1 MQLMMLKESFSS
13 LPSYKYGR
21 FKPNFF
27 CGTNDDE
34 EDAACLETYFQQF
47 VDDFCFDSAS
57 KITALAYIGLAPR
70 LG

>member
-1 MQLMMLKESFSS
+1 MMLKGSVSS

-27 CGTNDDE
+27 CGTNRDE
-34 EDAACLETYFQQF
+34 QDVEDAPCLVFGSCHDHSSRGLTF
-47 VDDFCFDSAS
+47 
-57 KITALAYIGLAPR
+57 IILAYIGLAPR

>member
-1 MQLMMLKESFSS
+1 MILKGSFFS

-34 EDAACLETYFQQF
+34 EDAEDATCLVFGSCRDHSSRGLTFIILMPQF
-47 VDDFCFDSAS
+47 LENILGDSS
-57 KITALAYIGLAPR
+57 G
-70 LG
+70 